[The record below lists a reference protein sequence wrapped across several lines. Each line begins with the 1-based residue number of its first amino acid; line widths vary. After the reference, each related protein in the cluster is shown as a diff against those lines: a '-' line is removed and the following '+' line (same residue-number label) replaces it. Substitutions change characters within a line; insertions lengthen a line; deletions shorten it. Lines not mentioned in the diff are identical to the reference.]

1 MTSAPTHEDERAPCR
16 RVLLVDD
23 NADVARSM
31 ARLVRKLGHDIH
43 LAFTGWAAIE
53 DAERLQPQII
63 LMDIGLPDL
72 SGIARRAEIR
82 SKPWGK
88 SVTLIALSGWERAS
102 DRRRALD
109 AGFDQYLIKPVD
121 ADVFEALLNGPP
133 RCQA

>member
-1 MTSAPTHEDERAPCR
+1 MSAPQEAQRAPGR

-43 LAFTGWAAIE
+43 IAFTGRGAIE

-72 SGIARRAEIR
+72 SGTDAAREIR

-102 DRRRALD
+102 DRRLALD
-109 AGFDQYLIKPVD
+109 AGFDQYLTKPVD
-121 ADVFEALLNGPP
+121 AEVLEALLNGS
-133 RCQA
+133 ASVE